1 MIKAITFDFWNT
13 LFEGVIATDLRSQ
26 QVKQSLG
33 QTGHTDISQERIAL
47 AIGRTWQEWERVW
60 EQEQRTFGA
69 PHWVA
74 LLLDD
79 LGISLTEAEQE
90 ALIQTMIVS
99 GAHVNPPLIDGV
111 AAVLPRLAGRYRLG
125 LVCDTGL
132 TPGRVL
138 RQWMESHGILRHF
151 GHLTF
156 SDELG
161 VSKPH
166 PQTFLSTLEALGVS
180 PQAAMH
186 IGDNPRTDVGGAQ
199 GVGMRA
205 IRFDGPYPWP
215 ASEIQAD
222 GEIASY
228 DQLEPLLKQ
237 WKDQPNVEQ
246 AV

>member
-13 LFEGVIATDLRSQ
+13 LFKGVIATDLRSR
-26 QVKQSLG
+26 QVKQALG
-33 QTGHTDISQERIAL
+33 QTGHTDISQERIVL
-47 AIGRTWQEWERVW
+47 AIGHTWQEWERVW
-60 EQEQRTFGA
+60 EQEHRTFGA
-69 PHWVA
+69 PRWVA
-74 LLLDD
+74 LLLAD
-79 LGISLTEAEQE
+79 LGISLTEPEQE
-90 ALIQTMIVS
+90 ALVQAMIVS
-99 GAHVNPPLIDGV
+99 GAQVNPPLIDGV
-111 AAVLPRLAGRYRLG
+111 ATVLPRLAQRYRLG

-132 TPGRVL
+132 TPGRLL

-161 VSKPH
+161 VSKPN
-166 PQTFLSTLEALGVS
+166 PRAFLTTLEGLGVS
-180 PQAAMH
+180 PQAAVH

-199 GVGMRA
+199 AVGMRA
-205 IRFDGPYPWP
+205 IRFDGSYRWP

-228 DQLEPLLKQ
+228 DELEPLLEQ
-237 WKDQPNVEQ
+237 WKDQPNVDQ